1 MKMKRLGI
9 LMGILCLTV
18 ALTLAYTM
26 PARAAKA
33 PKEIVIGAV
42 CSLTGMFAGFGEG
55 SAWGLQA
62 AIDDIEKQGG
72 LYVKEYDKKLPIR
85 LIVVNSESDPV
96 KTIPLAENLILR
108 DKVNFLVVGGEPP
121 TTTSGVSNA
130 ADKYEVPFISC
141 CGPFEPWKAMRDAA
155 PRHWKYTW
163 ACGTFAI
170 ATPAPA
176 GDFRAKPGYTIVD
189 AWKANLDLFGD
200 QTNKKVAVFA
210 SDDPDG
216 IGWYGLFPK
225 ILKDIGYEPVGV
237 DKKLGLAPVET
248 TDFSS
253 IINEWKKNKCEILW
267 GNAPAP
273 FFATMWKQSSTLGFR
288 PKTVSAGRAV
298 LFYEDIAAW
307 GGDLPNA
314 IGTEIYWHPTFQDS
328 PGIGGTTAQSLDER
342 WFKETGRGINSGAAD
357 GYRTIQV
364 LADAIKRAGT
374 LDKEKVCAA
383 LAKTDLMTV
392 VHRVTFDENQF
403 NRGPLVYGQWQKTDK
418 PSKWELR
425 VVLSHHDFVKPA
437 AKPIFPIPYK

>member
-1 MKMKRLGI
+1 MKAKRLGI

-26 PARAAKA
+26 PAQAAKA

-42 CSLTGMFAGFGEG
+42 CSLSGMFAGFGEG

-62 AIDDIEKQGG
+62 AIDDIKKQGG
-72 LYVKEYDKKLPIR
+72 LYVKEYNKKLPIR
-85 LIVVNSESDPV
+85 LVVVNSESDPV

-141 CGPFEPWKAMRDAA
+141 CGPFEPWKAMKDAS

-273 FFATMWKQSSTLGFR
+273 FFATMWKQSSTLGFDR
-288 PKTVSAGRAV
+288 RLFPPAGQCFSSKISLLGVVTCRTLSVRRYIGTQHFKTVRV
-298 LFYEDIAAW
+298 LETQ
-307 GGDLPNA
+307 LPNPSTKDGLKRQA
-314 IGTEIYWHPTFQDS
+314 EASIPVPQT
-328 PGIGGTTAQSLDER
+328 GIGLFRS
-342 WFKETGRGINSGAAD
+342 
-357 GYRTIQV
+357 
-364 LADAIKRAGT
+364 
-374 LDKEKVCAA
+374 
-383 LAKTDLMTV
+383 
-392 VHRVTFDENQF
+392 
-403 NRGPLVYGQWQKTDK
+403 
-418 PSKWELR
+418 
-425 VVLSHHDFVKPA
+425 
-437 AKPIFPIPYK
+437 